1 MGYNAQT
8 GKPMSGWKEFEILNA
23 KIQADVAPNATV
35 ESNKRILGKSGRQR
49 QIDVAITEKIGLFP
63 VLIVLECKNYRRP
76 VGITRVEAFATKIA
90 DVGAQHGV
98 MVSAKGFDAG
108 ARAMADRHGITL
120 LTHRD
125 ATEADWNRV
134 VGRQFWMRLVMS
146 VCVRWSASAVVGGSS
161 TTVFEANQVLWLA
174 DGREVSISNAVRPV
188 LEMTRA
194 ARPVGEFVA
203 WAVPVNPLFLDA
215 DRTIA
220 VERLRVG
227 GENKSWG
234 LVINPTLA
242 SGHILQDALSDEERC
257 SQLFTEPLD
266 WKKLFESPQC
276 RELTA
281 AELAEN
287 PSQSSGAL
295 FLSDPSQLK
304 QYLRL
309 AITQSGRQRTAL
321 RRTARPRKSKPS

>member
-1 MGYNAQT
+1 MPGGGTSIADGFGSHWRYHITYALSDCLRLVFLGFYFTLGRHRSGNRLQCTT
-8 GKPMSGWKEFEILNA
+8 GNPVSAWKEFEILNA

-76 VGITRVEAFATKIA
+76 VGIAGVEAFATKID

-108 ARAMADRHGITL
+108 ARAVADQHSITL

-134 VGRQFWMRLVMS
+134 VGRQFWMRLIMS
-146 VCVRWSASAVVGGSS
+146 VCVRWSASAVVGGSP
-161 TTVFEANQVLWLA
+161 TAVFEANQVLWLA
-174 DGREVSISNAVRPV
+174 DGTEISISNAVRPV

-203 WAVPVNPLFLDA
+203 WAVPLNPLFLDA
-215 DRTIA
+215 GRTIA
-220 VERLRVG
+220 VERLR
-227 GENKSWG
+227 S
-234 LVINPTLA
+234 
-242 SGHILQDALSDEERC
+242 EEK
-257 SQLFTEPLD
+257 T
-266 WKKLFESPQC
+266 SP
-276 RELTA
+276 
-281 AELAEN
+281 
-287 PSQSSGAL
+287 GA
-295 FLSDPSQLK
+295 
-304 QYLRL
+304 
-309 AITQSGRQRTAL
+309 
-321 RRTARPRKSKPS
+321 